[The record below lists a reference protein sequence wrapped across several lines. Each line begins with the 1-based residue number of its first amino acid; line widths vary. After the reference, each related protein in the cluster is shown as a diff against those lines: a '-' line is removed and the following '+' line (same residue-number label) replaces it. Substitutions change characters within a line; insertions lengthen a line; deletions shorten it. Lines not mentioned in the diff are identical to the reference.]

1 MTLKKLVTAIFIT
14 ASLISYSQGFKTITI
29 TKKDNSNVELLGKFI
44 YNSNNFIE
52 KIITKNNTTQANY
65 NINNI
70 IQVQQK
76 NEIYVAKTIDKKVY
90 LLKQI
95 IKGSLSLYKNK
106 KDYFLENSEFGLKKI
121 PYNSKDGLTLSTFKY
136 GIVSLFIN
144 KCKSATEEAY
154 QYSNTLN
161 YSSLKKTITTYNS
174 CDLSNDIIVPN
185 TIIENINTPNEVVN
199 FAISLSNFNLKTD
212 FSNLSKNSTGKVNL
226 FSIGAKIYFN
236 TNMLNKSFA
245 FHFSGDYYFG
255 KDKNINSSNLRN
267 KTSFLSTMVGVN
279 YIFKSLNKT
288 FKPYIGIKGGMYFNQ
303 KSYVILKSNTSF
315 LPDTVYKTNN
325 EPAYTF
331 HAGTFIYI
339 FNQKMDFMI
348 NYQPKLDFNL
358 STSEINQQNSSYT
371 ISGVNMK
378 LSYLF

>member
-52 KIITKNNTTQANY
+52 KIITKNNATQANY

-76 NEIYVAKTIDKKVY
+76 NEIYVAKTIDNKAY

-121 PYNSKDGLTLSTFKY
+121 PYKSKDGLTLSTFKY

-161 YSSLKKTITTYNS
+161 YSSLKKIITTYNS

-212 FSNLSKNSTGKVNL
+212 FSNLSENTTDKLNL
-226 FSIGAKIYFN
+226 FSVGAKIYFN
-236 TNMLNKSFA
+236 TNMLNKKLV

-255 KDKNINSSNLRN
+255 KDKKINTTVYN

-279 YIFKSLNKT
+279 YTFRSLHKT
-288 FKPYIGIKGGMYFNQ
+288 FKPYLGINGGMYFNQ
-303 KSYVILKSNTSF
+303 KSYVTVKSNIAL
-315 LPDTVYKTNN
+315 LPNTIYKTNN
-325 EPAYTF
+325 EIAYTF
-331 HAGTFIYI
+331 HVGTLIYV
-339 FNQKMDFMI
+339 FNQKIDFMI
-348 NYQPKLDFNL
+348 NYQPKLDFDL
-358 STSEINQQNSSYT
+358 NSSGLLQKNSAYT
-371 ISGVNMK
+371 ISGLNFK